1 MLEVVFRTF
10 SKHSQQLSKSRP
22 QKCSS
27 IKNCGSVFLRLWFCC
42 CSVALGWHIFFY
54 VHHHPVIIYKNAVK
68 SLLASHGTSQRQS
81 GCQESAV
88 DRGCGRTLRPLLG
101 LVVVNVE
108 GQLYNCEETCT
119 FAEVEREL
127 NLTLLVGTTSFAKI
141 HSSSRL

>member
-1 MLEVVFRTF
+1 MLEVVFSTF
-10 SKHSQQLSKSRP
+10 SKHIAVIKVETIEVQQYKKLW
-22 QKCSS
+22 QCFLAVVVLLLLGS
-27 IKNCGSVFLRLWFCC
+27 IGLAHLLLCTS
-42 CSVALGWHIFFY
+42 IQ
-54 VHHHPVIIYKNAVK
+54 IIYKNAVK